1 MAAQTRFISLQW
13 RFLLPLFSIILI
25 VAMSGAYFA
34 ARQLSLAA
42 QPQQANLVR
51 QSSLALSQQIADL
64 YQRSLQEAQRI
75 AFTSGIARAVEAGNA
90 SALQRTLE
98 GSARLAGIDHLII
111 SAPDGS
117 EILGLL
123 RVVQGNS
130 ADYSVSTGTEVSS
143 LGAQVDDLAG
153 VAALARTS
161 EGFMLYTAYPILRD
175 DRRVGSVTVGWR
187 LSSALNTMQA
197 GGLAGVAIFGPDASL
212 LQTTFPAG
220 AELNV
225 TQDVFDQALRSGGE
239 NVPVT
244 AVQLNGEHY
253 LTAYLPFQYGVQTL
267 GVLGVFVPNTALTLM
282 EVGRQAVGLLLAAL
296 AAALVIGAFIGVN
309 QLIVRRVRTITRT
322 TERLTQGDL
331 TARTQM
337 HPSDEIGAL
346 GHALD
351 RYATYVQE
359 RQDTMRQS
367 LRRQRRET
375 EHLTAVLEALPDGV
389 VVLDA
394 DGGIVLLNEHAKI
407 LLGAQQENSI
417 PFIDQLTAAA
427 SEGLGATMAPGI
439 YALGDPQKVDFNGKM
454 LSAQVAAVMN
464 MADMRVGTVIVLRD
478 ITTEV
483 RRQRLHERVIGKLEQ
498 DVQKPLTDA
507 AQIAANQSLST
518 LSRELTRHAVTL
530 RKLMVE
536 MRDLNMPESL
546 DGRDQQRAILLD
558 TLIWSVANEWRQIAA
573 ANNLRLDVMIEQKGL
588 HVLGDERRLR
598 WAIGNIVD
606 NAIKYTP
613 PGGKLTLEVQGETQG
628 RANLRVRDN
637 GVGIAPEEL
646 PHIFTRFYRGTPTTS
661 AGRVIHVPGSGQGL
675 ALSKQI
681 VESHG
686 GQIQVKSKVGVGTA
700 VYFSLPV
707 TAPVSMPMPQL
718 QVDLD
723 GETMRLD
730 VAPQEIEKP

>member
-13 RFLLPLFSIILI
+13 RFLLPLFAIMLV
-25 VAMSGAYFA
+25 VAMTGAYFA

-42 QPQQANLVR
+42 QPQQANLVL
-51 QSSLALSQQIADL
+51 QSSQALSQQIADL
-64 YQRSLQEAQRI
+64 YQHSLQEAQRI

-123 RVVQGNS
+123 RVEQAGR
-130 ADYSVSTGTEVSS
+130 ADYSVSTGTDVGS
-143 LGAQVDDLAG
+143 LGAQTDDLAG
-153 VAALARTS
+153 TAAIARTS
-161 EGFMLYTAYPILRD
+161 EGFMLYTAYPIMRD
-175 DRRVGSVTVGWR
+175 DRRVGSVTLGWR
-187 LSSALNTMQA
+187 LSSALDSVQA
-197 GGLAGVAIFGPDASL
+197 GGLAGVAVFGPDAAL
-212 LQTTFPAG
+212 LQTTLPASVD
-220 AELNV
+220 LVV
-225 TQDVFDQALRSGGE
+225 TQDVFDQALRSRGE
-239 NVPVT
+239 NVPVMAT
-244 AVQLNGEHY
+244 RLGGEDY
-253 LTAYLPFQYGVQTL
+253 LTAYLPFQYGVETL
-267 GVLGVFVPNTALTLM
+267 GVMGVYVPNATLALM
-282 EVGRQAVGLLLAAL
+282 DVSQQAVGLLLAAV
-296 AAALVIGAFIGVN
+296 AAALVIGAFAGIN
-309 QLIVRRVRTITRT
+309 QLIIRRVRTITRT
-322 TERLTQGDL
+322 TDRLTRGDL

-337 HPSDEIGAL
+337 RPSDEIGVL

-351 RYATYVQE
+351 RYAAYVQE
-359 RQDTMRQS
+359 RQDSLRQS

-375 EHLTAVLEALPDGV
+375 EHLMAVLEALPDAV

-394 DGGIVLLNEHAKI
+394 DGRIVMLNEQSKI
-407 LLGAQQENSI
+407 LLGTQQDSAI
-417 PFIDQLTAAA
+417 PFIDQLTTTA
-427 SEGLGATMAPGI
+427 SDGLGASLAPGI

-478 ITTEV
+478 ITAEV
-483 RRQRLHERVIGKLEQ
+483 RRQRLHERMLGKLEQ

-507 AQIAANQSLST
+507 AQLAANQSLST

-536 MRDLNMPESL
+536 MRDLNMPETL
-546 DGRDQQRAILLD
+546 DGRDQQRPILLD
-558 TLIWSVANEWRQIAA
+558 TLIWSAANEWRQIAS
-573 ANNLRLDVMIEQKGL
+573 ANNLTLEVIIEQKGL
-588 HVLGDERRLR
+588 YVLGDERRLR

-613 PGGKLTLEVQGETQG
+613 PGGKLTLEVQGEAQG

-637 GVGIAPEEL
+637 GVGIAADEL

-681 VESHG
+681 IESHG

-707 TAPVSMPMPQL
+707 TAPVSIPMPQL
-718 QVDLD
+718 QVDLE

-730 VAPQEIEKP
+730 TAHQ